1 MKLDGRVVGAEL
13 FDLVVEGDLA
23 LVEID
28 VVLRFDLFGHFL
40 VADGAEKLAVRA
52 FLGFDHDLLIVQL
65 GSDAFSLCFFVGAF
79 FSFLSLLLS
88 ELFQI
93 AFRRFDGNIVLKEE
107 VVSVAAL
114 DVDDFAAL
122 SDLWHIFR

>member
-1 MKLDGRVVGAEL
+1 MVP
-13 FDLVVEGDLA
+13 
-23 LVEID
+23 
-28 VVLRFDLFGHFL
+28 
-40 VADGAEKLAVRA
+40 KLAVRA

-65 GSDAFSLCFFVGAF
+65 GSDAFSLRFFVGAF